1 MRIKQEYKVRNIA
14 GENVVIMQGRHGAD
28 LTRIISLNDS
38 ALLLWEALSGKDFSA
53 EDAAEELM
61 RNYEVDAST
70 ALADAQKWI
79 DKLSECQLLE

>member
-61 RNYEVDAST
+61 RNYEVDAPT